1 MRFSSV
7 WRGGLAVGVIAALL
21 GSTAPAMAQSATGTG
36 TVAGT
41 ITDTSGAAVAGAA
54 VTASGPT
61 SLSAETDPQGTF
73 TLSLPAGIYRIDVS
87 KSGYISASVP
97 QIAIAAGTTT
107 PFSATLNQPDL
118 SSLST
123 IGRVSSQSRASQ
135 INTGSAVSNFIP
147 ATAFAQ
153 NGNPQINDVLQHD
166 PNVTIQH
173 MGSQP
178 DTTIIVGA
186 VQPYETQVLIDG
198 HPIALGQFGVFLT
211 QYFPS
216 YLIGGI
222 ETQSGPGNT
231 TPFANLAVG
240 GTANITTPAF
250 TSKTQAS
257 YTYGIDNYDTQAEHI
272 NASGS
277 IGHLQYVVAAG
288 TDGVNGYYQGKQE
301 CIVSP
306 YNGALSNTSSPSTAI
321 IQNCELADGTF
332 FSKGL
337 LGKLRYNF
345 SPATS
350 LDVTFIGAWGGYY
363 PQGTAWGLSQ
373 GMQTITQCNTPNG
386 LPNPLNPAAQCGNP
400 NFNYLVGKNIQTLSW
415 YTGSTVY
422 NNQDLYNAQFRT
434 TFGNNTLL
442 IRPYIGDIEPE
453 VILGAG
459 QSYQPSYFSGPG
471 LGGGATGAFAAAC
484 NSNYD
489 NSTAPSGQIVTING
503 QQECFGS
510 TYTTYEQ
517 DKLYGSTFQISH
529 PVGDGNVNL
538 NYDFHGQST
547 YAYINNPAGV
557 SVPFS
562 TDRYSTF
569 SVTSQLYPVTNLGVA
584 IGLYSTQYVVNGVE
598 PVSTTNANLVPF
610 MTSTTRFDPH
620 IAFTYRAD
628 RNTSYRIAYGN
639 STTFPYVGQVSGLAT
654 YETPAQSLGPPFALG
669 GTLTEKNPSL
679 LPEESIA
686 YTAGADH
693 RFSNGSVLSVD
704 LQDQVIHDV
713 FETLTTS
720 TINPNTGGLE
730 GIFSPI
736 NVARLLTKSATLKY
750 NYSPA
755 VGLGINIAAQAAS
768 SYAQGLPAGLYTAG
782 TPGFPVNNVQ
792 ICGNGVA
799 APGIP
804 TCIPYLKGYGQ
815 ITYAVKGGGFIGL
828 GVDYEGKNNAYFQP
842 PMALVDLTA
851 TRPITKNLE
860 FLLGV
865 QNLLNTNNYGTYLS
879 TPNAGTPIVAGTL
892 DAAGNI
898 QQTSFVASRISAPA
912 RTARVSL
919 RLHIGP

>member
-21 GSTAPAMAQSATGTG
+21 GSVAPAMAQSGTG
-36 TVAGT
+36 TIAGS
-41 ITDTSGAAVAGAA
+41 ITDSSGAAVPGAA
-54 VTASGPT
+54 VTATGPST
-61 SLSAETDPQGTF
+61 SSAQTDAQGAF
-73 TLSLPAGIYRIDVS
+73 SLSLPPGIYRVDVT
-87 KSGYISASVP
+87 KAGYLAASVP
-97 QIAIAAGTTT
+97 QIAIAAGTST
-107 PFSATLNQPDL
+107 PFSATLNQQDL

-123 IGRVSSQSRASQ
+123 IGRVGSVGRASQ

-216 YLIGGI
+216 YMIGGI

-250 TSKTQAS
+250 TSRTQAS
-257 YTYGIDNYDTQAEHI
+257 YTYGYDNYNTATEHL

-277 IGHLQYVVAAG
+277 IGDKVQYVVAAG
-288 TDGVNGYYQGKQE
+288 TDGINGYYQGKQA
-301 CIVSP
+301 CIVTP
-306 YNGALSNTSSPSTAI
+306 ANGALSNTTTPSTAI

-337 LGKLRYNF
+337 LGKLRFNF
-345 SPATS
+345 SPSTS
-350 LDVTFIGAWGGYY
+350 LDLTFIGAWGGYY

-373 GMQTITQCNTPNG
+373 GMQTIVQCISPT
-386 LPNPLNPAAQCGNP
+386 QCGNP
-400 NFNYLVGKNIQTLSW
+400 NFNYLVGKTIQTLSW

-434 TFGNNTLL
+434 TIGNNTLL

-459 QSYQPSYFSGPG
+459 QSYQPSFFSAPG
-471 LGGGATGAFAAAC
+471 AGGGAAGAFATAC
-484 NSNYD
+484 ANSYGNVL
-489 NSTAPSGQIVTING
+489 SPSGTIVTVNG

-517 DKLYGSTFQISH
+517 DKLYGSTIELSH

-538 NYDFHGQST
+538 TYDFHGQST
-547 YAYINNPAGV
+547 FAYINDPAGV

-569 SVTSQLYPVTNLGVA
+569 ELTSDLHPTSALGVA
-584 IGLYSTQYVVNGVE
+584 LGLYSTQYVVNGVE
-598 PVSTTNANLVPF
+598 PISAVNANLVPF
-610 MTSTTRFDPH
+610 TTSTTRFDPH

-628 RNTSYRIAYGN
+628 RDTSFRLAYGN
-639 STTFPYVGQVSGLAT
+639 STTFPFVGQVSGLAT
-654 YETPAQSLGPPFALG
+654 FAPPAQSLGPPYALG
-669 GTLTEKNPSL
+669 GILQEKNPSL

-686 YTAGADH
+686 YSIGGDH
-693 RFSNGSVLSVD
+693 RFSNNSVLSVD

-713 FETLTTS
+713 FETVTSS
-720 TINPNTGGLE
+720 TINPQTGGLE
-730 GIFSPI
+730 GIYAPI

-755 VGLGINIAAQAAS
+755 VGFGFNVAAQAAS
-768 SYAQGLPAGLYTAG
+768 SYAEGIPASVYAAG
-782 TPGFPVNNVQ
+782 TAGFPVNNVQ
-792 ICGNGVA
+792 VCGNGVTG
-799 APGIP
+799 PGIP

-815 ITYAVKGGGFIGL
+815 ITYAVKGGGFVGL
-828 GVDYEGKNNAYFQP
+828 GVDYEGKNNAYFQGP
-842 PMALVDLTA
+842 LALVDLTA
-851 TRPITKNLE
+851 TRPINKNLE

-865 QNLLNTNNYGTYLS
+865 QNLLNTNNFGTYLS
-879 TPNAGTPIVAGTL
+879 TPNAGTPITAGTL
-892 DAAGNI
+892 DASGNI
-898 QQTSFVASRISAPA
+898 QQTSFTASRISAPA

-919 RLHIGP
+919 RLHVGP

>member
-1 MRFSSV
+1 M
-7 WRGGLAVGVIAALL
+7 
-21 GSTAPAMAQSATGTG
+21 APAMAQSGTG
-36 TVAGT
+36 TVTGS
-41 ITDTSGAAVAGAA
+41 ITDSSGAAVAGAA
-54 VTASGPT
+54 VTASGPST
-61 SLSAETDPQGTF
+61 LSAQTDGQGAF
-73 TLSLPAGIYRIDVS
+73 SLSLPPGIYRIDVS
-87 KSGYISASVP
+87 KTGYITASVP
-97 QIAIAAGTTT
+97 QIAIAAGTST
-107 PFSATLNQPDL
+107 PFSATLNQQDL

-123 IGRVSSQSRASQ
+123 IGRVSSTSRASQ

-147 ATAFAQ
+147 ASAFTI

-198 HPIALGQFGVFLT
+198 HPIALGQYGVFLT
-211 QYFPS
+211 QYYPS

-240 GTANITTPAF
+240 GTANILTPAF
-250 TSKTQAS
+250 TSKNQAS
-257 YTYGIDNYDTQAEHI
+257 YTYGYDNYGTQAEHI

-277 IGHLQYVVAAG
+277 IGNLQYVVAAG
-288 TDGVNGYYQGKQE
+288 TDGINGPYQGKQE
-301 CIVSP
+301 CIVAP
-306 YNGALSNTSSPSTAI
+306 FNGSLSNTGSSTAI

-345 SPATS
+345 SPSTA
-350 LDVTFIGAWGGYY
+350 LDLTFIGAWGGYY

-373 GMQTITQCNTPNG
+373 GMQTITQCNTPSG
-386 LPNPLNPAAQCGNP
+386 LPNPANPAAACGNP
-400 NFNYLVGKNIQTLSW
+400 AFNYLVGKTIQTLSW

-422 NNQDLYNAQFRT
+422 NNQDLYTAQFRT
-434 TFGNNTLL
+434 TIGNNTLL

-453 VILGAG
+453 IILGAG
-459 QSYQPSYFSGPG
+459 QSYQPNYFSAPG
-471 LGGGATGAFAAAC
+471 LGGGANSAFATAC
-484 NSNYD
+484 NNNFGNALS
-489 NSTAPSGQIVTING
+489 PSGQVVTVNG

-517 DKLYGSTFQISH
+517 DKLYGSTIEFSH
-529 PVGDGNVNL
+529 PVGDGAVNL

-547 YAYINNPAGV
+547 FAYVDSPAGV

-569 SVTSQLYPVTNLGVA
+569 ALTSDLHPTSQFG
-584 IGLYSTQYVVNGVE
+584 IGLGLYTTQYVVNGVE
-598 PVSTTNANLVPF
+598 PISTTNPTLVPF
-610 MTSTTRFDPH
+610 TTSTSRFDPH
-620 IAFTYRAD
+620 IAFTYRTD
-628 RNTSYRIAYGN
+628 RNTSFRIAYGN
-639 STTFPYVGQVSGLAT
+639 STTFPFVGQVSGLAT
-654 YETPAQSLGPPFALG
+654 FAPPAQSLGPPYASG
-669 GTLTEKNPSL
+669 GILSEKNPGL

-686 YTAGADH
+686 YTAGVDH
-693 RFSNGSVLSVD
+693 RFANNSVLSVD

-713 FETLTTS
+713 FETLTSS
-720 TINPNTGGLE
+720 TTNPQTGGLE
-730 GIFSPI
+730 GIFAPI

-750 NYSPA
+750 NYSPPVGFGFNLA
-755 VGLGINIAAQAAS
+755 VQAAS
-768 SYAQGLPAGLYTAG
+768 SYAQGIPASVYTAG
-782 TPGFPVNNVQ
+782 SAGFPVNNVQ
-792 ICGNGVA
+792 ICGNGVQ
-799 APGIP
+799 APGIS

-815 ITYAVKGGGFIGL
+815 FTYAVKGGGFIGL
-828 GVDYEGKNNAYFQP
+828 GVDYEGKNNAYFQAP
-842 PMALVDLTA
+842 LALVDLTA
-851 TRPITKNLE
+851 SRPVSKNLE

-879 TPNAGTPIVAGTL
+879 TPNAGTPITAGTL
-892 DAAGNI
+892 DASGNI
-898 QQTSFVASRISAPA
+898 QQTSFTASRISAPA

-919 RLHIGP
+919 RLHVGP